1 MATATQEAKGVV
13 EAEQEE
19 RQELTGIDT
28 GTLMGILSGTFL
40 IIVAIIR
47 GGDAGIFINLNSFL
61 IVIGGTI
68 ATGFIAFPSKKITV
82 MIPVIQNAFKPIP
95 YEPEDYIDDIMRLAA
110 KYRSGGMKQLENAES
125 QIDNRFL
132 KSGIAMIV
140 DGYNTK
146 EIHEIMEREM
156 ATLQERHTAGQKI
169 LRFMAVQAPVFGMA
183 GTLIGLIQMLM
194 HISNPDTIGPALA
207 TALITTFYGLLLAN
221 LIMTPLAQKLA
232 TRTEMEGTLFRAIRI
247 GVMGIHDRVNPQ
259 RIQRSM
265 NALLP
270 PSMQKEQN

>member
-1 MATATQEAKGVV
+1 MATATQEANDVI
-13 EAEQEE
+13 EDEREQ

-28 GTLMGILSGTFL
+28 GTLVGILAGTFL
-40 IIVAIIR
+40 IVVAIIR

-68 ATGFIAFPSKKITV
+68 ATGFIAFPSNKITGI
-82 MIPVIQNAFKPIP
+82 IPIIQQAFKPNV
-95 YEPEDYIDDIMRLAA
+95 YEPQDYVDDIMRLAT

-125 QIDNRFL
+125 DLDNRFL

-140 DGYNTK
+140 DGYNSK

-156 ATLQERHTAGQKI
+156 QALQERHNNGQKI
-169 LRFMAVQAPVFGMA
+169 LRFMSVQAPVFGMA

-194 HISNPDTIGPALA
+194 HIDNPDTIGPALA

-221 LIMTPLAQKLA
+221 LVMTPLATKLA
-232 TRTEMEGTLFRAIRI
+232 TRTEMESTLFRAIRV
-247 GVMGIHDRVNPQ
+247 GVMGIHDRINPQ
-259 RIQRSM
+259 RIQRTM

-270 PSMQKEQN
+270 PSMQRE

>member
-1 MATATQEAKGVV
+1 MATATEEAKGVV
-13 EAEQEE
+13 EETEKEE

-28 GTLMGILSGTFL
+28 GTLMGLLVGTFL
-40 IIVAIIR
+40 IVVAIIR

-68 ATGFIAFPSKKITV
+68 ATGFIAFPSNKLMV
-82 MIPVIQNAFKPIP
+82 MFPIIRNAFKPDP

-125 QIDNRFL
+125 QLDNRFL

-140 DGYNTK
+140 DGYNAK

-156 ATLQERHTAGQKI
+156 TTMQERHTSGQKI

-207 TALITTFYGLLLAN
+207 TALITTFYGVLLAN
-221 LIMTPLAQKLA
+221 LIMTPLAVKLSS
-232 TRTEMEGTLFRAIRI
+232 RTEMESTLFRAIRI

-259 RIQRSM
+259 RIQRTM

-270 PSMQKEQN
+270 PSMQKE